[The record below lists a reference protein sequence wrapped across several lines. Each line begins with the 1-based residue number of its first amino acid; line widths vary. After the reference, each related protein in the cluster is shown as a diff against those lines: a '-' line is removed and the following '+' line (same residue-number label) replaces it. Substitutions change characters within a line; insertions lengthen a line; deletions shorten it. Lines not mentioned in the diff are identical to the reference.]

1 MAGHMGAARVTT
13 QNLQVVKTDV
23 ELGIIMIKG
32 AGPGSKG
39 GWVTIKDAVKKDL
52 PDNVIYPA
60 ALLASVKDIEEVVNV
75 SPEEVEEKIANVGA
89 GDGEIQLAGGTAP
102 EGGKKDES

>member
-1 MAGHMGAARVTT
+1 
-13 QNLQVVKTDV
+13 
-23 ELGIIMIKG
+23 
-32 AGPGSKG
+32 
-39 GWVTIKDAVKKDL
+39 
-52 PDNVIYPA
+52 
-60 ALLASVKDIEEVVNV
+60 VNV